1 MQLNQ
6 FEKRDMATT
15 KNLSYDLKQT
25 AKEIISPTTY
35 AEGNTTVSKLQIN
48 HLSKDANNLY
58 ASMLPKEAIKP
69 KGYNEY
75 TKKCDMNYHKIGLRQ

>member
-15 KNLSYDLKQT
+15 KDLSYGEKQT
-25 AKEIISPTTY
+25 AKDIISPTTY

-48 HLSKDANNLY
+48 ALSKDAPNLY
-58 ASMLPKEAIKP
+58 SSMLPKEAIKP
-69 KGYNEY
+69 KGYNEF
-75 TKKCDMNYHKIGLRQ
+75 TKKCDMNHHKIGLRQ